1 MNRRVFWTLA
11 GISLFFIVFA
21 FSTPA
26 LADKPIKLRM
36 SSFVPPMH
44 FMNTRILQPWIDM
57 IEKRTDGKV
66 KIRIYAGSALGKP
79 QDQYDMA
86 VRGVA
91 DITWGILAYTPGRFP
106 LVTVMELPFMSP
118 NAEIGSRMAQRLYE
132 KGVFGDEFKDVKM
145 LALGMPPNMDLHT
158 SKKLVKTLA
167 EMKGL
172 KVRTPSAMMGKL
184 IKKWGGVPVAM
195 PAPEVYMSLERGVI
209 DAIFLD
215 PLTLM
220 GIKCNEVTKYHTRV
234 GISTTV
240 FFFAMNKKAW
250 DKLPPD
256 VQKVINELSGEYLG
270 ADMNGKIAGRTVVG
284 VYKKLKAAG
293 DVIYTLSPA
302 ELKVWEKSAEPA
314 FGEWVKAMEGKGLP
328 GKKVLEEALQ
338 MKKECSKK
346 K

>member
-1 MNRRVFWTLA
+1 MRKGMCWTSA
-11 GISLFFIVFA
+11 CALFGFLVLVLTVPVVA
-21 FSTPA
+21 EE
-26 LADKPIKLRM
+26 PIKLRL

-44 FMNTRILQPWIDM
+44 FMNVQVLQPWIDM
-57 IEKRTDGKV
+57 ISKRTNAKV
-66 KIRIYAGSALGKP
+66 EIKNYAGGALGKP

-118 NAEIGSRMAQRLYE
+118 DAEIGSRMVQRLYE
-132 KGVFGDEFKDVKM
+132 KGAFGDEFKDVKM

-158 SKKLVKTLA
+158 SKKLVKTI
-167 EMKGL
+167 EDVKGMKI
-172 KVRTPSAMMGKL
+172 RTPSAMMGGL

-209 DAIFLD
+209 DAVFLD

-220 GIKCNEVTKYHTRV
+220 GIKGNEVTKHHTRV

-240 FFFAMNKKAW
+240 FFFVMNQKVW
-250 DKLPPD
+250 DGLPPEI
-256 VQKVINELSGEYLG
+256 QKVISELSGEYLG
-270 ADMNGKIAGRTVVG
+270 AELNGKKADQTVVG
-284 VYKKLKAAG
+284 VYKKLEEAG
-293 DVIYTLSPA
+293 QVVQVLPTA
-302 ELKVWEKSAEPA
+302 EIAVWEKSAEPA
-314 FGEWVKAMEGKGLP
+314 FGEWVEDMEKKGLP

-338 MKKECSKK
+338 VKSDLSKK
-346 K
+346 N

>member
-11 GISLFFIVFA
+11 GISLFFIIFA

-209 DAIFLD
+209 DAVFLD

-234 GISTTV
+234 GISSTV
-240 FFFAMNKKAW
+240 FFFVMNKKAW

-256 VQKVINELSGEYLG
+256 VQKVINELSGEYLC
-270 ADMNGKIAGRTVVG
+270 ADMNGKIADRTVVG

-293 DVIYTLSPA
+293 DVIYTLPPA
-302 ELKVWEKSAEPA
+302 ELKVWEKSVEPA
-314 FGEWVKAMEGKGLP
+314 FGEWVTAMEGKGLP

-346 K
+346 

>member
-1 MNRRVFWTLA
+1 MKRRIFWTMVA
-11 GISLFFIVFA
+11 VSLPFIVFA
-21 FSTPA
+21 LSAPA
-26 LADKPIKLRM
+26 VAEKPIKLRM

-44 FMNTRILQPWIDM
+44 FMNTKILQPWIDM
-57 IEKRTDGKV
+57 IEKQTQEKV

-118 NAEIGSRMAQRLYE
+118 NAEIGSRMVQRLYE
-132 KGVFGDEFKDVKM
+132 KGVFGDEFSDVKM

-158 SKKLVKTLA
+158 SKKLVKTL
-167 EMKGL
+167 EDLKGMKI
-172 KVRTPSAMMGKL
+172 RTPSAMMGKL

-240 FFFAMNKKAW
+240 FFFVMNKKSW

-256 VQKVINELSGEYLG
+256 VQKVIDQLSGEYLG
-270 ADMNGKIAGRTVVG
+270 AEMNGKLADKAVIG
-284 VYKKLKAAG
+284 VYKKLEASG
-293 DVIYTLSPA
+293 DKVYSLPPT
-302 ELKVWEKSAEPA
+302 ELEVWEKSAAPA
-314 FGEWVKAMEGKGLP
+314 FGEWVKAMEDKGLP

-338 MKKECSKK
+338 MKKACKK
-346 K
+346 

>member
-1 MNRRVFWTLA
+1 MNRRIFCTMLA
-11 GISLFFIVFA
+11 VSLSFVVFA
-21 FSTPA
+21 LSAPA
-26 LADKPIKLRM
+26 MADKPINLRM

-44 FMNTRILQPWIDM
+44 FMNTKILQPWIDM
-57 IEKRTDGKV
+57 IEDRTQEKV

-106 LVTVMELPFMSP
+106 LVTVMELPFMSS
-118 NAEIGSRMAQRLYE
+118 NAESGSRMVQRLYE
-132 KGVFGDEFKDVKM
+132 KGAFGDEFKDVKM

-158 SKKLVKTLA
+158 SKKLVETLA
-167 EMKGL
+167 DLKGMKI
-172 KVRTPSAMMGKL
+172 RTPSAMMGKL

-234 GISTTV
+234 GISSTV
-240 FFFAMNKKAW
+240 FFFVMNKKSW
-250 DKLPPD
+250 DRLPPD
-256 VQKVINELSGEYLG
+256 VQKVINELSGEYLS
-270 ADMNGKIAGRTVVG
+270 ADMNGKIADQAVLG

-293 DVIYTLSPA
+293 DTIYTLPPA
-302 ELKVWEKSAEPA
+302 ELEVWEKSAEPA
-314 FGEWVKAMEGKGLP
+314 FEEWVQDMEGKGLP
-328 GKKVLEEALQ
+328 GKKVMEEALQ
-338 MKKECSKK
+338 MKKTCAPSK
-346 K
+346 